1 MEISIYEQYF
11 EAEAVF
17 EGVLRKAA
25 LVSLQSNSQ
34 AGFITYKATVTFF
47 PHRDEED
54 YAVSYDAF
62 DRLSPFERQDLLMKA
77 VLTLGSTEDAYR
89 FFEDLCTIPEIKSIS
104 QRLEVAYLLDRK
116 ETYQKIAD
124 ETGASSAT
132 ISRVNRSLTYG
143 ADGYRRVL
151 DAMGEEK

>member
-1 MEISIYEQYF
+1 MF
-11 EAEAVF
+11 EPKIRNA
-17 EGVLRKAA
+17 
-25 LVSLQSNSQ
+25 Q
-34 AGFITYKATVTFF
+34 T
-47 PHRDEED
+47 
-54 YAVSYDAF
+54 
-62 DRLSPFERQDLLMKA
+62 DLLMKA
-77 VLTLGSTEDAYR
+77 VLTLRNEEDAYR

-151 DAMGEEK
+151 DAIGEDKPI

>member
-1 MEISIYEQYF
+1 MF
-11 EAEAVF
+11 EPKVKNRQTDMLMNA
-17 EGVLRKAA
+17 
-25 LVSLQSNSQ
+25 
-34 AGFITYKATVTFF
+34 II
-47 PHRDEED
+47 
-54 YAVSYDAF
+54 
-62 DRLSPFERQDLLMKA
+62 RLHDL
-77 VLTLGSTEDAYR
+77 EDAYR

-132 ISRVNRSLTYG
+132 ISRVNRSLIYG